1 MLMLRMKMR
10 RMIMVV
16 VSDGDDEDDD
26 EKDDDED
33 GARLCSQ
40 SSAKSCSISPY
51 LEFMEDG
58 VYLIPAKIPPTV
70 NALSGIALSSIRII
84 R

>member
-1 MLMLRMKMR
+1 MVMMRMMMR
-10 RMIMVV
+10 RI
-16 VSDGDDEDDD
+16 
-26 EKDDDED
+26 KDED